1 MKNKM
6 FAVFLI
12 LAGPALWATD
22 GTDSTLAIS
31 ADQLI
36 YPTAQVLPALHLNAQ
51 GGYVNL
57 AKMTDWWPSLRLG
70 LADVVEVEW
79 TQRGFYS
86 DLQETRQTIPT
97 VGIKFGLPSP
107 FRFLDLAVA
116 LYNAQQWEYRQSDE
130 YNIWAEYNFDALHA
144 GEALWA
150 NLRRV
155 DFESIY
161 SRLDF
166 LASLSVGKSIR
177 LHSSAYYLESK
188 SRNLSAVWEEPDSM
202 STYEEAGTV
211 KNSMPG
217 FALGL
222 SYASNPDLTYIAQW
236 VIQPQYHFDVDAKE
250 LVLEP
255 RYVWIAGVRYRLF
268 GDIYFDIGVFN
279 EEEGGSLS
287 DVQVFSMLSITFNGP
302 KIVQTIGGAIKR
314 REATRGTRRP
324 PEMPEDR

>member
-57 AKMTDWWPSLRLG
+57 AKMTGWWPSLRLG

-79 TQRGFYS
+79 TQLGFYS
-86 DLQETRQTIPT
+86 DLQDTRQTIPT

-130 YNIWAEYNFDALHA
+130 YNIIADYNFARADLKA
-144 GEALWA
+144 WA

-177 LHSSAYYLESK
+177 LHSSAYYLEAK
-188 SRNLSAVWEEPDSM
+188 SRNLSAVWEEPDSI
-202 STYEEAGTV
+202 STYEEAGVV
-211 KNSMPG
+211 KNAMTG

-222 SYASNPDLTYIAQW
+222 SYASDPDLTYIAQW

-255 RYVWIAGVRYRLF
+255 RYIWIAGVRYRLL

-287 DVQVFSMLSITFNGP
+287 DVQVFSMLSIMFNGP

-314 REATRGTRRP
+314 RRLPGGTRRP